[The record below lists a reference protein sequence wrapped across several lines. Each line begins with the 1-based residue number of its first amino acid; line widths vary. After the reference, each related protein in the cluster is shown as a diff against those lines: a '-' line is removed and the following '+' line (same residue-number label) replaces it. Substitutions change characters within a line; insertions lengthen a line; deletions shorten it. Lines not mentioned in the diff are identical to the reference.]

1 MKMLDTDQILSSKTI
16 DRHRDPTA
24 SVPGTPEQSQAVL
37 NTVSLNKVQLTN
49 SVSSLRLIMTHS
61 TMKMFAELNNLYP
74 RAELYSMPTGCVTF

>member
-37 NTVSLNKVQLTN
+37 NNVSLNKVQLTN
-49 SVSSLRLIMTHS
+49 SVSSLRLTHS